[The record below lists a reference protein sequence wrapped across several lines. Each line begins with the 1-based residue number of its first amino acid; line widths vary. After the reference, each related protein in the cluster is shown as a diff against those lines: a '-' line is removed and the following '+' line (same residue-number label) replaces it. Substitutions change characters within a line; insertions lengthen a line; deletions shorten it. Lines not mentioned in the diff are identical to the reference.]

1 MSPHDVPPRPT
12 RCQHSLPGNF
22 PRGPC
27 CQHLGPAESLGAPQ
41 GSGCP
46 CPSRPGITAPGW
58 AAGPQWGTVQSS
70 GELGLGQHEAS
81 APRHGIGLPVGE
93 SGKEQEREESTQV
106 SETVKL
112 VLISSLPQENPQRS
126 KQWFITFLLLQDKE
140 TINQNQSASSWM
152 LAFPS
157 EGLSLGFFVRSVACF
172 SLWS

>member
-1 MSPHDVPPRPT
+1 MLPAPGPSRELGSPTGQRL
-12 RCQHSLPGNF
+12 SLPQPAGHH
-22 PRGPC
+22 GPG
-27 CQHLGPAESLGAPQ
+27 LGCRTP
-41 GSGCP
+41 
-46 CPSRPGITAPGW
+46 T
-58 AAGPQWGTVQSS
+58 GPGTVQSS
-70 GELGLGQHEAS
+70 REPGLGQHEAS

-93 SGKEQEREESTQV
+93 SGKEREREESTQV